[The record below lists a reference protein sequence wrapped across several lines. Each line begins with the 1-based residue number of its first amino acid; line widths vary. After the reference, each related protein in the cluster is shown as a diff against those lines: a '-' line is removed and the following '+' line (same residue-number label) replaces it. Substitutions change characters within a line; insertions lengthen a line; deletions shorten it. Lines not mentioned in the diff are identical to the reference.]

1 MIKRLYQEVVF
12 EIVVVDDA
20 VRCSQWGVNGD
31 DGNDDIFEDGQGD

>member
-20 VRCSQWGVNGD
+20 VCCSQWGFGGD
-31 DGNDDIFEDGQGD
+31 DGDDDIFEDGQGE